1 MNNSKQFV
9 VFVFAVSV
17 AVPAGA
23 RIQIELRPDAAV
35 ESSEIRL
42 GDIADI
48 RGAAPRSVST
58 LQKLDIARLRVGQ
71 DSLSIRLS
79 RVAIRLQLAGWS
91 LQDFQVTGAPTVVVT
106 RRIPEPVTDTAIEA
120 AALDTMRKTFN
131 VPSEELRVRLTSPF
145 MTSLPR
151 ALQQD
156 ESLRLEVL
164 PPLSSRI
171 GAVPLIVRLLRD
183 SRLVNS
189 RTGRFEVLRLQK
201 VAVTR
206 TSMPRGHVIDDRD
219 FQMESRFLAAPADQ
233 LDESQVV
240 GSQVRTSL
248 SAGAMISLRDLQP
261 ATKRQEVQ
269 IVRSRDNVQVTAF
282 SGGFKVQ
289 LTAAQALQSGRRGDT
304 IRVKNL
310 KSNEILTG
318 RVTGPGQIE
327 IRL

>member
-1 MNNSKQFV
+1 MSNSKRSVIFL
-9 VFVFAVSV
+9 FAVFM

-23 RIQIELRPDAAV
+23 RVQIELRPEAAV

-48 RGAAPRSVST
+48 RGAARRSSTT
-58 LQKLDIARLRVGQ
+58 LQKLDIAQLREGQ
-71 DSLSIRLS
+71 DRLSIRLS

-91 LQDFQVTGAPTVVVT
+91 LQDFQVDGAKTVLVT
-106 RRIPEPVTDTAIEA
+106 RRIPELVTDTAIEA

-145 MTSLPR
+145 MKSLPR
-151 ALQQD
+151 TIQQD

-164 PPLSSRI
+164 PPLNSRI
-171 GAVPLIVRLLRD
+171 GAVPLTVRLWRK
-183 SRLVNS
+183 SRLVNT

-201 VAVTR
+201 VAVSR
-206 TSMPRGHVIDDRD
+206 TSMPRTHVVDDRD
-219 FQMESRFLAAPADQ
+219 FQMESRFLAAQADQ
-233 LDESQVV
+233 LEESQVV
-240 GSQVRTSL
+240 GSQVRTSI
-248 SAGAMISLRDLQP
+248 SAGAIISLRDLQP
-261 ATKRQEVQ
+261 AKKLQEQQ
-269 IVRSRDNVQVTAF
+269 IVRNRDNVQVTAF
-282 SGGFKVQ
+282 SGGLKVQ
-289 LTAAQALQSGRRGDT
+289 LTSAQALQSGRRGDT

-318 RVTGPGQIE
+318 RVTAPGKIE